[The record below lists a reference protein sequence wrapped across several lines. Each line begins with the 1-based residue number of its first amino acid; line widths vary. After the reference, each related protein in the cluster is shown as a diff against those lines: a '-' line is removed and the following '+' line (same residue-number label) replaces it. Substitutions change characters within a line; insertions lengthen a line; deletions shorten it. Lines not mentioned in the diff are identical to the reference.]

1 MTIKQIE
8 LNNFRIYKGY
18 NKIDLSV
25 KDDENIVIISGKNGF
40 GKTTFLM
47 SLVWCMY
54 GRQMSDVDEIYRKEI
69 DSNGN
74 YKKYIKNS
82 LNRKAE
88 SEGNTTFSV
97 SVTFANVTTI
107 PDITCDELKITRTYH
122 TVGSKE
128 EELEILIDGM
138 ESELAEEVGK
148 ETFIRDFIMPKEIA
162 KFFFFDAE
170 KIVSLAEIHTAEQRK
185 NLSQAYIEV
194 LGIKHY
200 QDLKSDLENYLTKLK
215 SEAATAKDRASLRK
229 IEADFQV
236 KEDENIEIAN
246 QITNLKEDASAL
258 KYDIDKLQEKLI
270 KNGSV
275 ITVDELN
282 ELRERKKNLD
292 ENISKIQTELK
303 SYFEIVPFAIAG
315 KLLYQVLEQVV
326 EERKYIDRNFDKSK
340 IEDIST
346 KIIDDL
352 INLPKPENIQI
363 KHDVQNYYIRCIR
376 ELVTK
381 HLGNDDDPIGEVELL
396 HNFSEIEKSDLEQFI
411 NNIKLSLKE
420 KLSKIN
426 TDFIRS
432 KNELNEISKR
442 IKLAEEKSEDA
453 LVIADREKKML
464 LEEKYEIIQQ
474 KIGALDQ
481 KIKDNSNLIIQHKK
495 EISKITEQLKL
506 GEDNVEIGKEVES
519 TIQILKRF
527 ITDFKEEKTKS
538 LAERIKS
545 GLNVLLHKKSF
556 IHDVSVQI
564 IGEDIDILLI
574 DSRGNEINK
583 DALSKGEQQ
592 MYATALLKGLVDE
605 SNISFP
611 VFIDS
616 PMQKFDVDHS
626 HNIVKHFYPKVSEQ
640 VIIFP
645 LLKKEMSEEEFNILL
660 PNISKTYLIKN
671 KENEQ
676 SSFEKV
682 DKKEDLFR
690 IFEKEHEH
698 QDAI

>member
-1 MTIKQIE
+1 MTIKEIE

-25 KDDENIVIISGKNGF
+25 IDDENIVIVSGKNGY

-54 GRQMSDVDEIYRKEI
+54 GRQMSEVDDIYKREIE
-69 DSNGN
+69 SNGN

-82 LNRKAE
+82 LNRQAE
-88 SEGNTTFSV
+88 YEGNTTFSV

-107 PDITCDELKITRTYH
+107 PDITCDELKITRIYH
-122 TVGSKE
+122 TEGSKE

-148 ETFIRDFIMPKEIA
+148 EIFIRDFIMPKEIA

-185 NLSQAYIEV
+185 ELSLAYIEV

-200 QDLKSDLENYLTKLK
+200 QDLKEDLESYLNKLK
-215 SEAATAKDRASLRK
+215 AETASAKEKSTLERIKAES
-229 IEADFQV
+229 IA
-236 KEDENIEIAN
+236 KEDENIETQN
-246 QITNLKEDASAL
+246 QIDNLKDDASAL

-282 ELRERKKNLD
+282 ELRERKEDLD
-292 ENISKIQTELK
+292 KHVTQIQTELK
-303 SYFEIVPFAIAG
+303 SHFEIIPFAIAG
-315 KLLYQVLEQVV
+315 KLLTQVFEQIVDERNFINRSFDKNKV
-326 EERKYIDRNFDKSK
+326 EE
-340 IEDIST
+340 IST
-346 KIIDDL
+346 KIINDL
-352 INLPKPENIQI
+352 INLPRPKDIQI
-363 KHDVQNYYIRCIR
+363 THKVQEYYIQNFK
-376 ELVTK
+376 ELVKK
-381 HLGNDDDPIGEVELL
+381 HLGEEETQNIEDVELL
-396 HNFSEIEKSDLEQFI
+396 HNYSESEKAELEQFI
-411 NNIKLSLKE
+411 NNIRLSFKE
-420 KLSKIN
+420 KFSRIN

-432 KNELNEISKR
+432 KNELNDINKK

-453 LVIADREKKML
+453 LVVADRIKKNE
-464 LEEKYEIIQQ
+464 LEQQYESIQQ
-474 KIGALDQ
+474 RIGVLTQ
-481 KIKDNSNLIIQHKK
+481 KIVDNTNLITQHKK
-495 EISKITEQLKL
+495 EINRITERLDL
-506 GEDNVEIGKEVES
+506 GKENIEIGKEVGN
-519 TIQILKRF
+519 TIKALKRF
-527 ITDFKEEKTKS
+527 IIDFKNEKSKS
-538 LAERIKS
+538 LSKRIKD
-545 GLNVLLHKKSF
+545 GLDTLLHKKSF
-556 IHDVSVQI
+556 INDVNVEI
-564 IGEDIDILLI
+564 IGEDIDIHLI
-574 DSRGNEINK
+574 DSRGNIINK
-583 DALSKGEQQ
+583 DSLSKGEQQ

-626 HNIVKHFYPKVSEQ
+626 NSIVKHFYPKVSDQ

-660 PNISKTYLIKN
+660 PNISKTYLIRN
-671 KENEQ
+671 IDNEQ
-676 SSFEKV
+676 SSFEEIKN
-682 DKKEDLFR
+682 KEDLFR
-690 IFEKEHEH
+690 IFEKDH
-698 QDAI
+698 QDAV

>member
-1 MTIKQIE
+1 MIIKKIE

-25 KDDENIVIISGKNGF
+25 NDDENIIIVSGKNGF

-54 GRQMSDVDEIYRKEI
+54 GRQMSEVDDIYKKEI
-69 DSNGN
+69 ESNGN

-82 LNRKAE
+82 LNRQAE
-88 SEGNTTFSV
+88 SEGKTTFSV
-97 SVTFANVTTI
+97 SVTFADVTTI

-122 TVGSKE
+122 TEGSKE

-138 ESELAEEVGK
+138 ESELVEDVGEEM
-148 ETFIRDFIMPKEIA
+148 FIRDFIMPKEIA

-170 KIVSLAEIHTAEQRK
+170 KIVSLAEIHTAEQRE

-200 QDLKSDLENYLTKLK
+200 QDLKNDLDNYLTKLK
-215 SEAATAKDRASLRK
+215 AETASAKDRANLEKMKAESG
-229 IEADFQV
+229 A
-236 KEDENIEIAN
+236 KEEENKDILN
-246 QITNLKEDASAL
+246 QISNLREDASLL
-258 KYDIDKLQEKLI
+258 KYDIDKLQERLI
-270 KNGSV
+270 RNGSV
-275 ITVDELN
+275 ITVEELN

-292 ENISKIQTELK
+292 ENVSKIQSDLK

-315 KLLYQVLEQVV
+315 KLLYQVLEQVI
-326 EERKYIDRNFDKSK
+326 EERKFINRDFDKNK
-340 IEDIST
+340 VDDISN
-346 KIIDDL
+346 KIINDF
-352 INLPKPENIQI
+352 INLPKPEHLQI
-363 KHDVQNYYIRCIR
+363 NYDVQQYYINSFK
-376 ELVTK
+376 ELVNK
-381 HLGNDDDPIGEVELL
+381 HLGNDDEQNVEKVELL
-396 HNFSEIEKSDLEQFI
+396 HNFSEVEKSDLEQFI

-420 KLSKIN
+420 KLSSIN

-432 KNELNEISKR
+432 KNELNEISKK

-453 LVIADREKKML
+453 LVIADRKKKSE
-464 LEEKYEIIQQ
+464 LEGQYEDVQQQIGKLNQ
-474 KIGALDQ
+474 KID
-481 KIKDNSNLIIQHKK
+481 DNANLITQYKK
-495 EISKITEQLKL
+495 EINKITDKL
-506 GEDNVEIGKEVES
+506 ELGKENIKIGNEVEN
-519 TIQILKRF
+519 TIATLKRF
-527 ITDFKEEKTKS
+527 IIDFKNEKTKS

-545 GLNVLLHKKSF
+545 GLDILLHKKSF
-556 IHDVSVQI
+556 IHDVNVQI
-564 IGEDIDILLI
+564 IGEDIDIQLI
-574 DSRGNEINK
+574 DARGNEINK
-583 DALSKGEQQ
+583 DSLSKGEQQ

-626 HNIVKHFYPKVSEQ
+626 HSIVKHFYPKVSDQ

-671 KENEQ
+671 KDNEQ
-676 SSFEKV
+676 SSFEFV
-682 DKKEDLFR
+682 ENKKDLFR
-690 IFEKEHEH
+690 IFEKEH
-698 QDAI
+698 QNATV

>member
-1 MTIKQIE
+1 MTIKEIE

-25 KDDENIVIISGKNGF
+25 NNDENIVIVSGKNGY

-54 GRQMSDVDEIYRKEI
+54 GRQMSDVDEIYKREI
-69 DSNGN
+69 ESNGN

-82 LNRKAE
+82 LNRQAE
-88 SEGNTTFSV
+88 FEGNTTFSV

-122 TVGSKE
+122 TEGNKE

-148 ETFIRDFIMPKEIA
+148 EIFIRDFIMPKEIA

-185 NLSQAYIEV
+185 ELSKAYVEV
-194 LGIKHY
+194 LGIKQY
-200 QDLKSDLENYLTKLK
+200 QDLKEDLESYLNKLK
-215 SEAATAKDRASLRK
+215 AETASTKDKSNLDRIKRESTDKEEENLEIQK
-229 IEADFQV
+229 QIE
-236 KEDENIEIAN
+236 
-246 QITNLKEDASAL
+246 NLNEDASAL
-258 KYDIDKLQEKLI
+258 KFDIAKLQEKLI

-282 ELRERKKNLD
+282 ELRNRKEDLD
-292 ENISKIQTELK
+292 KHVNQIQIELK
-303 SYFEIVPFAIAG
+303 SYFEIIPFAIVG
-315 KLLYQVLEQVV
+315 KLLTQVFEQIID
-326 EERKYIDRNFDKSK
+326 ERNFINRNFDKNK
-340 IEDIST
+340 VDDIST
-346 KIIDDL
+346 NIINDL
-352 INLPKPENIQI
+352 INLPRPKDILITHE
-363 KHDVQNYYIRCIR
+363 VQEYYIKSFK
-376 ELVTK
+376 ELVKK
-381 HLGNDDDPIGEVELL
+381 HLGEEETQNNEDVELI
-396 HNFSEIEKSDLEQFI
+396 HNYSESEKAELEQFI
-411 NNIKLSLKE
+411 NNIRLSFKE
-420 KLSKIN
+420 KFSRIN

-432 KNELNEISKR
+432 KNELNDINKK

-453 LVIADREKKML
+453 LVVADRKKKIE
-464 LEEKYEIIQQ
+464 LEQQYESIQQ
-474 KIGALDQ
+474 KIGVMNQ
-481 KIKDNSNLIIQHKK
+481 KIDDNSNLITQHKK
-495 EISKITEQLKL
+495 EINRITERLDL
-506 GEDNVEIGKEVES
+506 GKENIEIGKEVEN
-519 TIQILKRF
+519 TIKTLKRF
-527 ITDFKEEKTKS
+527 IIDFKNEKSKS
-538 LAERIKS
+538 LSERIKN
-545 GLNVLLHKKSF
+545 GLDTLLHKKSF
-556 IHDVSVQI
+556 IKDVNVEI
-564 IGEDIDILLI
+564 IGEDIDINLI
-574 DSRGNEINK
+574 DSRGNTINK
-583 DALSKGEQQ
+583 DSLSKGEQQ

-626 HNIVKHFYPKVSEQ
+626 NSIVKHFYPKVSEQ

-671 KENEQ
+671 IDNEQ
-676 SSFEKV
+676 SAFEKV
-682 DKKEDLFR
+682 ENKEELFK
-690 IFEKEHEH
+690 IFERDY

>member
-18 NKIDLSV
+18 NKINLSV
-25 KDDENIVIISGKNGF
+25 KNDENIVIVSGKNGY

-54 GRQMSDVDEIYRKEI
+54 GRQMSDVDEIYKREI
-69 DSNGN
+69 ESNGN

-82 LNRKAE
+82 LNRQAE
-88 SEGNTTFSV
+88 YEGNTTFSV
-97 SVTFANVTTI
+97 SVTFANVSTI

-122 TVGSKE
+122 TEGSKD

-148 ETFIRDFIMPKEIA
+148 EIFIRDFIMPKEIA

-185 NLSQAYIEV
+185 ELSQAYIEV

-200 QDLKSDLENYLTKLK
+200 QDLKEDLESYLNKLK
-215 SEAATAKDRASLRK
+215 AETASAKEKSTLERIKAES
-229 IEADFQV
+229 IA
-236 KEDENIEIAN
+236 KEDENVEIQD
-246 QITNLKEDASAL
+246 QIDNLKDDASAL

-282 ELRERKKNLD
+282 ELRERKEDLD
-292 ENISKIQTELK
+292 KHVGQIQTELK
-303 SYFEIVPFAIAG
+303 SYFEIIPFAIAG
-315 KLLYQVLEQVV
+315 KLLTQVFEQIVD
-326 EERKYIDRNFDKSK
+326 ERNFINRNFDKNK
-340 IEDIST
+340 VDEIST
-346 KIIDDL
+346 KIINDL
-352 INLPKPENIQI
+352 INLPRPKDIQI
-363 KHDVQNYYIRCIR
+363 THKIQEYYIQNFKELVKKHLGKEDVQNF
-376 ELVTK
+376 E
-381 HLGNDDDPIGEVELL
+381 DVELL
-396 HNFSEIEKSDLEQFI
+396 HNYSESEKAELEQFI
-411 NNIKLSLKE
+411 NNIRLSFKKKLSR
-420 KLSKIN
+420 IN

-432 KNELNEISKR
+432 KNELNDINKK

-453 LVIADREKKML
+453 LVVADRKKKNE
-464 LEEKYEIIQQ
+464 LEQQYEGIQQ
-474 KIGALDQ
+474 RIGVLGQ
-481 KIKDNSNLIIQHKK
+481 KIEDNTNLITQHKK
-495 EISKITEQLKL
+495 EINRITERLDL
-506 GEDNVEIGKEVES
+506 GKENIEIGKEVEN
-519 TIQILKRF
+519 TIKTLKRF
-527 ITDFKEEKTKS
+527 IIDFKNEKSKS
-538 LAERIKS
+538 LSKRIKE
-545 GLNVLLHKKSF
+545 GLDTLLHKKSF
-556 IHDVSVQI
+556 INDVNVEI
-564 IGEDIDILLI
+564 IGEDIDIHLI
-574 DSRGNEINK
+574 DSRGNVINK
-583 DALSKGEQQ
+583 DSLSKGEQQ

-626 HNIVKHFYPKVSEQ
+626 NSIVKHFYPKVSDQ

-660 PNISKTYLIKN
+660 PNISKTYLIRN
-671 KENEQ
+671 IDNEQ
-676 SSFEKV
+676 SSFEEI
-682 DKKEDLFR
+682 DNKEDLFK
-690 IFEKEHEH
+690 IFEKDY
-698 QDAI
+698 QDAV

>member
-8 LNNFRIYKGY
+8 LNNFRIYKGS
-18 NKIDLSV
+18 NKINLAV
-25 KDDENIVIISGKNGF
+25 KDDENIIIVSGKNGF

-54 GRQMSDVDEIYRKEI
+54 GRQMSDVDELYLKEI
-69 DSNGN
+69 NSNGN

-97 SVTFANVTTI
+97 SVTFADVTTI

-122 TVGSKE
+122 TEGSKE

-148 ETFIRDFIMPKEIA
+148 EIFIRDFIMPKEIA

-185 NLSQAYIEV
+185 KLSQAYIEV

-215 SEAATAKDRASLRK
+215 SETATAKDRTHLNRIKADL
-229 IEADFQV
+229 EA
-236 KEDENIEIAN
+236 KEEENIEISNEIAN
-246 QITNLKEDASAL
+246 LRENASSL
-258 KYDIDKLQEKLI
+258 RFDIDKLQEKLI

-275 ITVDELN
+275 ITVEELN
-282 ELRERKKNLD
+282 ELRERKENLDKNL
-292 ENISKIQTELK
+292 SHLQTELK
-303 SYFEIVPFAIAG
+303 THYEIAPFAIAG
-315 KLLYQVLEQVV
+315 KLLYQVFEQVIN
-326 EERKYIDRNFDKSK
+326 ERKFINREFNRNKIDN
-340 IEDIST
+340 ISN
-346 KIIDDL
+346 KIINDL
-352 INLPKPENIQI
+352 IKLPKPDHLNF
-363 KHDVQNYYIRCIR
+363 DYRVQDYYIQKFK
-376 ELVTK
+376 ELVLK
-381 HLGNDDDPIGEVELL
+381 HLGNQDEQNGEDVELL

-411 NNIKLSLKE
+411 NNIKFSLKE
-420 KLSKIN
+420 KLSSIN

-432 KNELNEISKR
+432 KNELNEINKK

-453 LVIADREKKML
+453 LVKADREKKSE
-464 LEEKYEIIQQ
+464 LEQEYEAIQQ
-474 KIGALDQ
+474 KIGMLNQ
-481 KIKDNSNLIIQHKK
+481 KIEDHSNSITQYKK
-495 EISKITEQLKL
+495 EINRITERLELSK
-506 GEDNVEIGKEVES
+506 ENMEIGKEVEN
-519 TIQILKRF
+519 TINTLKRF
-527 ITDFKEEKTKS
+527 IGEFKDEKTKS
-538 LAERIKS
+538 LAERIKN
-545 GLNVLLHKKSF
+545 GLNILLHKKSF
-556 IHDVSVQI
+556 INDVQVEI
-564 IGEDIDILLI
+564 IGDDIDIQLI
-574 DSRGNEINK
+574 DARGNEINK
-583 DALSKGEQQ
+583 DSLSKGEQQ

-605 SNISFP
+605 SNINFP

-626 HNIVKHFYPKVSEQ
+626 HNIVRHFYPKVSDQ

-645 LLKKEMSEEEFNILL
+645 LLKKEMSEEEFTILL

-671 KENEQ
+671 KDNEQ
-676 SSFEKV
+676 SSFEEVKN
-682 DKKEDLFR
+682 KEDLFR
-690 IFEKEHEH
+690 VFEKEH

>member
-25 KDDENIVIISGKNGF
+25 SDNENIIIVSGKNGF

-54 GRQMSDVDEIYRKEI
+54 GRQMSEVDDIYKKEI
-69 DSNGN
+69 ESNGN

-97 SVTFANVTTI
+97 SVTFADVTTI

-122 TVGSKE
+122 TEGSKE

-148 ETFIRDFIMPKEIA
+148 EIFIRDFIMPKEIA

-185 NLSQAYIEV
+185 DLSQAYIEV

-215 SEAATAKDRASLRK
+215 AETATAKDRANLDRIKAES
-229 IEADFQV
+229 
-236 KEDENIEIAN
+236 KEKEEESDEIAKK
-246 QITNLKEDASAL
+246 IFNLKEDASSL
-258 KYDIDKLQEKLI
+258 KFDIDKLQEKLI

-275 ITVDELN
+275 ITVEELN
-282 ELRERKKNLD
+282 ELRERKENLD
-292 ENISKIQTELK
+292 KNVSHLQSELK
-303 SYFEIVPFAIAG
+303 SYYEIAPFAIVG
-315 KLLYQVLEQVV
+315 KLLYQVFEQVV
-326 EERKYIDRNFDKSK
+326 EERKFINREFDKGK
-340 IEDIST
+340 IDDISN
-346 KIIDDL
+346 KIINDL
-352 INLPKPENIQI
+352 IKLPKPEYLNF
-363 KHDVQNYYIRCIR
+363 DYRVQDYYIQKFK
-376 ELVTK
+376 ELVLK
-381 HLGNDDDPIGEVELL
+381 HLGNEEDAEEIELL
-396 HNFSEIEKSDLEQFI
+396 HNFSEVEKSDLEQFI

-420 KLSKIN
+420 KLSGIN

-432 KNELNEISKR
+432 KNELNEINKK

-453 LVIADREKKML
+453 LVKADRQKKIE
-464 LEEKYEIIQQ
+464 LEGQYEDIQQ
-474 KIGALDQ
+474 QIGKLNQ
-481 KIKDNSNLIIQHKK
+481 KIDDNTNLITQYKK
-495 EISKITEQLKL
+495 EINKITDKL
-506 GEDNVEIGKEVES
+506 ELGKENVEIGNEVEN
-519 TIQILKRF
+519 TIATLKRF
-527 ITDFKEEKTKS
+527 IGDFKNEKTKS
-538 LAERIKS
+538 LAERIKN
-545 GLNVLLHKKSF
+545 GLNILLHKKSF
-556 IHDVSVQI
+556 VQDVSVQI
-564 IGEDIDILLI
+564 IGDDIDIQLI

-583 DALSKGEQQ
+583 DSLSKGEQQ

-626 HNIVKHFYPKVSEQ
+626 HNIVKHFYPKVSDQ

-645 LLKKEMSEEEFNILL
+645 LLKKEMSEDEFNILL

-671 KENEQ
+671 KDNEQ

-682 DKKEDLFR
+682 DKKEELFKV
-690 IFEKEHEH
+690 FEKEH
-698 QDAI
+698 QNAI